1 MVGSSIQLEEIF
13 LLAFV
18 LVITRVLTNID
29 LMETFNLDTLTLFKY
44 KIDDQNK
51 GKDQVFNPLLP
62 QKCIVWVCIW
72 ICCSLIDNRI
82 FSINNLILAYWC
94 FLITDCCFLRYFKF
108 HKNRNNINWND
119 FVSRLGSTSSHM
131 Q

>member
-13 LLAFV
+13 LLVFV

-51 GKDQVFNPLLP
+51 GKDQVFNPLLS
-62 QKCIVWVCIW
+62 QKCIV
-72 ICCSLIDNRI
+72 
-82 FSINNLILAYWC
+82 
-94 FLITDCCFLRYFKF
+94 
-108 HKNRNNINWND
+108 
-119 FVSRLGSTSSHM
+119 
-131 Q
+131 